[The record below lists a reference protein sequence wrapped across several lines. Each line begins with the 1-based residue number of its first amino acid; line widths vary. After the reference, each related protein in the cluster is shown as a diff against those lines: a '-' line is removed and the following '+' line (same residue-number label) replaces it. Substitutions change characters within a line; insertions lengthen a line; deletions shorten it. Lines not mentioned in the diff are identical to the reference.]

1 MTTKEKKEKKEIEV
15 RDKEQIAPAEGEP
28 TREGTYFTPSVDIWA
43 DAEAITV
50 TADLPGVK
58 KDDLEVDLREGVL
71 TVTGHV
77 GSLESRLRP
86 VYREY
91 GIGGYTRRF
100 TVGDKID
107 QAGISAKLEHGVLEL
122 RLPKAERH
130 KPRKIE
136 VNVV

>member
-1 MTTKEKKEKKEIEV
+1 MTDQEKKELAV
-15 RDKEQIAPAEGEP
+15 REKEQIKPDEGEP
-28 TREGTYFTPSVDIWA
+28 TREGVYYTPAVDIYA
-43 DAEAITV
+43 DDDAITV

-58 KDDLEVDLREGVL
+58 QDDLEVDLKEGVL

-77 GSLESRLRP
+77 TPPESRLRP

-100 TVGDKID
+100 NLGDKID
-107 QAGISAKLEHGVLEL
+107 QAAISAKISNGVLEL
-122 RLPKAERH
+122 RLPKAERL

-136 VNVV
+136 VNAA

>member
-1 MTTKEKKEKKEIEV
+1 MTKEEKKEIEV
-15 RDKEQIAPAEGEP
+15 REKEQVAPTEGEP
-28 TREGTYFTPSVDIWA
+28 TREGVYYTPSVDIYA
-43 DAEAITV
+43 DDEAITV

-58 KDDLEVDLREGVL
+58 TEDLEVDLREGVL

-77 GSLESRLRP
+77 GPAESRLKP

-107 QAGISAKLEHGVLEL
+107 QAAISAKLEHGVLEL
-122 RLPKAERH
+122 RLPRAERH

-136 VNVV
+136 VKAA

>member
-1 MTTKEKKEKKEIEV
+1 MTDKEKKEIEV
-15 RDKEQIAPAEGEP
+15 REKEQIAKAAGEP
-28 TREGTYFTPSVDIWA
+28 TREGVYYTPSVDIYA
-43 DAEAITV
+43 DDEAITL

-58 KDDLEVDLREGVL
+58 KQDLEVDLREGVL

-77 GSLESRLRP
+77 APAEGRLTP

-107 QAGISAKLEHGVLEL
+107 QAAISAKLEHGVLQL

-136 VNVV
+136 VNAA

>member
-1 MTTKEKKEKKEIEV
+1 MTDKEKKEIAV
-15 RDKEQIAPAEGEP
+15 REKEQIAPTEGEP
-28 TREGTYFTPSVDIWA
+28 TREGVYYTPAVDIYA
-43 DAEAITV
+43 DDEAITV

-58 KDDLEVDLREGVL
+58 QEDLDIDLKEGVL

-77 GSLESRLRP
+77 APPEGRLKP

-107 QAGISAKLEHGVLEL
+107 QAAISAKLENGVLEL
-122 RLPKAERH
+122 TLPKAERL

-136 VNVV
+136 VSVA

>member
-1 MTTKEKKEKKEIEV
+1 MTEQEKREIAV
-15 RDKEQIAPAEGEP
+15 REKEQIAKSEGEP
-28 TREGTYFTPSVDIWA
+28 TREGVYYTPSVDIYA
-43 DAEAITV
+43 DDEAITV

-58 KDDLEVDLREGVL
+58 KQDLEVDLREGVL

-77 GSLESRLRP
+77 KQPESRLRP

-107 QAGISAKLEHGVLEL
+107 QAGISAKLTNGVLEL
-122 RLPKAERH
+122 KLPKAERL

-136 VNVV
+136 INAA

>member
-1 MTTKEKKEKKEIEV
+1 MTDKEKKEIEV
-15 RDKEQIAPAEGEP
+15 REKEQIAKSEGEP
-28 TREGTYFTPSVDIWA
+28 TREGVYYTPAVDIYA
-43 DAEAITV
+43 DDEAITV

-58 KDDLEVDLREGVL
+58 KKDLEIDLREGVL

-77 GSLESRLRP
+77 SQPESRLRP

-107 QAGISAKLEHGVLEL
+107 QARISAKLNSGVLEL
-122 RLPKAERH
+122 RLPKAEKL

-136 VNVV
+136 VNAA

>member
-1 MTTKEKKEKKEIEV
+1 MTDKEKREIAV
-15 RDKEQIAPAEGEP
+15 RDKEQIAPTEGEP
-28 TREGTYFTPSVDIWA
+28 TREGVYYTPAVDIYA
-43 DAEAITV
+43 DEEAITV
-50 TADLPGVK
+50 RADLPGVK
-58 KDDLEVDLREGVL
+58 KEDLEIDLKEGVL

-77 GSLESRLRP
+77 APPESRLKP

-107 QAGISAKLEHGVLEL
+107 QAGIGAKLSNGVLEL
-122 RLPKAERH
+122 RLPKAEKL

-136 VNVV
+136 VRAS